1 MEILMEAFR
10 SLGKNKVRTFL
21 SMLGIVIGVI
31 AVIVAIAIGAGTT
44 ANVTARV
51 SSLGSNVIIVTP
63 GFSGGFGGRA
73 ASQVTGSVLQET
85 DVQNIKN
92 MAPDVSD
99 VTPVLQKSFNV
110 MYQATN
116 TVATVFGTYPDAF
129 SILSLPLQYGRL
141 INQKDEESY
150 ANVAIIGNTLATTL
164 FGNENPVGQ
173 TVYVTAGN
181 VRVSFTIVGELQ
193 ATGNKLAFDPDT
205 MLMVPYTTAS
215 ARLIQLNGGVSEI
228 LASAKS
234 ANTAA
239 DAVTEINNILYM
251 RIQNSD
257 VYQGQYSN
265 QYRVISQNAIL
276 STVSGITAVLTILL
290 ASVAAI
296 SMIVGGI
303 GIMNIMLVSVSE
315 RTKEIGIKMA
325 MGATGRRIMLE
336 FLVESMFITMVAGAI
351 GVGFS
356 YLIAFLVTYL
366 ASGLG
371 LAVIITWPS
380 ILLSFGVSVIIG
392 VFFGLYPAYMASK
405 KSPVE
410 AVRYE

>member
-44 ANVTARV
+44 QNVTARI
-51 SSLGSNVIIVTP
+51 SSLGSNVIIVIP
-63 GFSGGFGGRA
+63 GFSGGFGGRTA
-73 ASQVTGSVLQET
+73 AALTTSVLNET

-92 MAPDVSD
+92 MAPDVAD
-99 VTPVLQKSFNV
+99 VTPVLEKSFNIIC
-110 MYQATN
+110 QATN
-116 TVATVFGTYPDAF
+116 TVATVFGAYPDAF
-129 SILSLPLQYGRL
+129 SILALPIQYGRL
-141 INQKDEESY
+141 ITQRDENNYS
-150 ANVAIIGNTLATTL
+150 NVAVVGNTLATTL
-164 FGNENPVGQ
+164 FGNQDPVGQ
-173 TVYVTAGN
+173 TVYVTNGTVKTA
-181 VRVSFTIVGELQ
+181 FTIVGELQ
-193 ATGNKLAFDPDT
+193 ETGGKLIFDPDN
-205 MLMVPYTTAS
+205 MLMIPYTTAS
-215 ARLIQLNGGVSEI
+215 ARLIQLNGGVSQI

-239 DAVTEINNILYM
+239 DAVSEINNILYM
-251 RIQNSD
+251 RIANSD
-257 VYQGQYSN
+257 VYQSQNAN
-265 QYRVISQNAIL
+265 QYRVISQNQIL
-276 STVSGITAVLTILL
+276 STVSQTTDVLTLLL

-336 FLVESMFITMVAGAI
+336 FLVESMFITIVAGAI

-356 YLIAFLVTYL
+356 YLIAILVTYL

-371 LAVIITWPS
+371 LMVIITWPS
-380 ILLSFGVSVIIG
+380 IALSFGVSVIIG
-392 VFFGLYPAYMASK
+392 IFFGLYPAYMASK

>member
-1 MEILMEAFR
+1 MEAFR

-44 ANVTARV
+44 ANVTARI

-63 GFSGGFGGRA
+63 GFSGGFGGRSA
-73 ASQVTGSVLQET
+73 AQLTSVLQET

-92 MAPDVSD
+92 MAPDVED
-99 VTPVLQKSFNV
+99 VTPILQKSFNII
-110 MYQATN
+110 YQATN
-116 TVATVFGTYPDAF
+116 AVATVFGAYPDAF
-129 SILSLPLQYGRL
+129 SILALPIQYGRL
-141 INQKDEESY
+141 ITQKDEQNY
-150 ANVAIIGNTLATTL
+150 ANVAVIGNTLATTL
-164 FGNENPVGQ
+164 FGNQNPVGQ
-173 TVYVTAGN
+173 TVNVTTGN
-181 VRVSFTIVGELQ
+181 VKVAFTIVGELQ
-193 ATGNKLAFDPDT
+193 ATGGKLTFDPDN
-205 MLMVPYTTAS
+205 MLMIPYTTAS

-239 DAVTEINNILYM
+239 YAVSEINNILYM
-251 RIQNSD
+251 RIENSD
-257 VYQGQYSN
+257 VYQSQNSN
-265 QYRVISQNAIL
+265 KYRVISQNAIL
-276 STVSGITAVLTILL
+276 STVSQTTDVLTLLL

-296 SMIVGGI
+296 SMVVGGI

-336 FLVESMFITMVAGAI
+336 FLVESMFITIVAGAI

-356 YLIAFLVTYL
+356 YLIAFLITYL

-371 LAVIITWPS
+371 LMVIITWPS
-380 ILLSFGVSVIIG
+380 IALSFGVSVIIG
-392 VFFGLYPAYMASK
+392 IFFGLYPAYMASK

>member
-44 ANVTARV
+44 ANVTARI

-63 GFSGGFGGRA
+63 GFSGGFGGRSA
-73 ASQVTGSVLQET
+73 AALTSVLQET

-92 MAPDVSD
+92 MAPDVAD
-99 VTPVLQKSFNV
+99 VTPVLQKSFTII
-110 MYQATN
+110 YGATN
-116 TVATVFGTYPDAF
+116 TVANVFGAYPDAF
-129 SILSLPLQYGRL
+129 SILALPIQYGRL
-141 INQKDEESY
+141 ITQQDEQNY
-150 ANVAIIGNTLATTL
+150 ANVAVIGNTLATTL
-164 FGNENPVGQ
+164 FGNRDPVGQ
-173 TVYVTAGN
+173 TVIVTTGN
-181 VRVSFTIVGELQ
+181 VKVSFTIVGELQ
-193 ATGNKLAFDPDT
+193 ETGGKLTFDPDN
-205 MLMVPYTTAS
+205 MLMIPYTTAS

-234 ANTAA
+234 AETAA
-239 DAVTEINNILYM
+239 NAVSEINNILYM
-251 RIQNSD
+251 RIANSN
-257 VYQGQYSN
+257 VYQSQSAN
-265 QYRVISQNAIL
+265 QYRVVSQNAIL
-276 STVSGITAVLTILL
+276 STVSATTDVLTLLL

-325 MGATGRRIMLE
+325 MGATGRRIMME
-336 FLVESMFITMVAGAI
+336 FLVESMFITIVAGAI

-366 ASGLG
+366 ASGLS
-371 LAVIITWPS
+371 LMVIVTWPS
-380 ILLSFGVSVIIG
+380 IALSFGVSVIIG
-392 VFFGLYPAYMASK
+392 IFFGLYPAYMASK